1 MENIELCEVQPTV
14 SRILAMQNKGY
25 SPGNSQGDFSNRG
38 NRLPGQE
45 LRGNG
50 SEECRLKN
58 AKAFEK
64 KKTSDYKAQNWC

>member
-1 MENIELCEVQPTV
+1 
-14 SRILAMQNKGY
+14 MQNKGY
-25 SPGNSQGDFSNRG
+25 SPGNSQGDFSDRG
-38 NRLPGQE
+38 NMLPGQE